1 MKLVSFLHML
11 RARRYVTLVTSVPV
25 ATSLPFSSARISP
38 FLILRPSKSLSRAAK
53 VTRPVA
59 TLSGRLHHVGGVF
72 VLGGVRVKVE
82 HGGDA
87 LGNGAGGKHD
97 DSAVRNAL
105 GLLGGHD
112 DVFVVGQHEHR
123 LGGHAL
129 HSGHDIG
136 SVEGFMVCPPDT
148 TASAPRSV
156 KMALRPSPA
165 ATATK
170 PNARSWSTAA

>member
-1 MKLVSFLHML
+1 M
-11 RARRYVTLVTSVPV
+11 
-25 ATSLPFSSARISP
+25 
-38 FLILRPSKSLSRAAK
+38 ILRPSKSLSRAAK

-59 TLSGRLHHVGGVF
+59 NFVRRLHHVGGVF

-82 HGGDA
+82 HSCDA

-105 GLLGGHD
+105 GLLGGHN
-112 DVFVVGQHEHR
+112 DVFVVGQHKHR

-136 SVEGFMVCPPDT
+136 RGGIHRLPAGHHGVSAKVGEDGLEALACGDGHEAKRPVVVHGGVGELVARIRGLGGGLPF
-148 TASAPRSV
+148 SAPR
-156 KMALRPSPA
+156 PA
-165 ATATK
+165 PGGTETAR
-170 PNARSWSTAA
+170 A